1 MTTGENRRF
10 DATAGDSIYRT
21 PRAEL
26 TVESSANEFYVVSKL
41 KFAVLYLATLGL
53 YEVYWF
59 YRHWHQYRLYHGE
72 SLWPV
77 PRAIFSIVFAY
88 PLFRRF
94 ERRNAAAGDPV
105 RWSPGVFAGL
115 YILLYLVSNFA
126 ELAAPEGED
135 AIAIL
140 VAFVAMILALV
151 LLQGVQDIVNR
162 AVGDPDASVNRRFSV
177 ANIAWITVGLLFWSM
192 TLIGLAIGLGLFN
205 PPV

>member
-1 MTTGENRRF
+1 MTTGEDKRF
-10 DATAGDSIYRT
+10 DAPAGDSIYRT

-26 TVESSANEFYVVSKL
+26 TVESSASEFYVVSKL

-59 YRHWHQYRLYHGE
+59 YRHWHQYRRYHGE
-72 SLWPV
+72 ALWPV
-77 PRAIFSIVFAY
+77 PRAIFSIIFAY

-94 ERRNAAAGDPV
+94 ERRNAAASDPV
-105 RWSPGVFAGL
+105 RWSPGGFAGL

-126 ELAAPEGED
+126 ELGVPGD
-135 AIAIL
+135 DTIGLL

-151 LLQGVQDIVNR
+151 LLQGIQDIVNR
-162 AVGDPDASVNRRFSV
+162 AVGDPDASANRRFSA
-177 ANIAWITVGLLFWSM
+177 ANIAWIAVGLLFWSM

-205 PPV
+205 PPA